1 MEDRCSVAVNSM
13 AADYQ
18 AAAAGSTA
26 RRSSTIPINMI
37 LWKGRLLGHTEH
49 HQPKPL
55 AIHGQICVYFPSDF
69 TAARKSR
76 ESPLSF
82 LQVSKWTFREHP
94 LSAANGTFESCRGGL
109 TA

>member
-37 LWKGRLLGHTEH
+37 LWKGRLLGPTQNITNRSRLRSTGADLRVFSLRFYGGAKISRITLEVPASFFD
-49 HQPKPL
+49 PKVDVPR
-55 AIHGQICVYFPSDF
+55 A
-69 TAARKSR
+69 
-76 ESPLSF
+76 SPF
-82 LQVSKWTFREHP
+82 GSKWHF
-94 LSAANGTFESCRGGL
+94 
-109 TA
+109 

>member
-37 LWKGRLLGHTEH
+37 LWKGRLLGPHRTSPTE
-49 HQPKPL
+49 
-55 AIHGQICVYFPSDF
+55 
-69 TAARKSR
+69 AAYDPRADLRVFSLRFYGGAKISR
-76 ESPLSF
+76 ITLELPASF
-82 LQVSKWTFREHP
+82 
-94 LSAANGTFESCRGGL
+94 
-109 TA
+109 

>member
-26 RRSSTIPINMI
+26 RRSTTIPINMI
-37 LWKGRLLGHTEH
+37 LWKGRLLGPHTEH

-55 AIHGQICVYFPSDF
+55 TIHGADLRVFSLRFYGGAKI
-69 TAARKSR
+69 SR
-76 ESPLSF
+76 ITLEVPASFFDPKVDVPRASPF
-82 LQVSKWTFREHP
+82 GSKWHF
-94 LSAANGTFESCRGGL
+94 
-109 TA
+109 